1 MKLLTNWLVLDG
13 CSLAVDDVVAVARG
27 GVPVRLAP
35 ASLEAVRR
43 SRAFV
48 EALLEG
54 DEIVYGITT
63 GFGYFKNRRIPRSAV
78 EQLQQN
84 LLVSSAAGVGEPFGR
99 EVVRAMLLL
108 RANTLALG
116 YSGVR
121 PETLQLLIAMLN
133 RGVHP
138 VVPCRG
144 SVGASGDLAPLAH
157 LALVLTGEGEAE
169 VGGGVLPGAAALA
182 RVGLEPIRLGAKEG
196 LALINGTQAMS
207 ALGALTVHR
216 AKRLAKLADLA
227 CAMTLEATLGSRSA
241 FLPHFHRLRPHPGQQ
256 SSARNLLA
264 LTEDSALIASHAG
277 CDRVQDAYSLR
288 CAPQVHGASQDAI
301 AYAGGVIAIEINSVT
316 DNPLIFA
323 DTGEVVTGGHFHGQ
337 PVAMAS
343 DVLAIALAE
352 LADISERRTER
363 LVNADYSNGLPMFLT
378 EAGGLHSGYM
388 VAQYTA
394 ASLVSENKVLAHPAC
409 VDSIPTSAG
418 QEDHVSMGLTAAR
431 KAVTVCDNCERV
443 IAIELL
449 CAAQALDLR
458 GKLTPGRGS
467 RAALAMIRSA
477 IPHLESD
484 RIVSRDIEKMVELM
498 ASGHLLEAVEAACGR
513 LD

>member
-1 MKLLTNWLVLDG
+1 MKLLSDRLAIDG
-13 CSLAVDDVVAVARG
+13 SSLTVDDVVAVARG
-27 GVPVRLAP
+27 GVPVIISA

-43 SRAFV
+43 SRAVV
-48 EALLEG
+48 ETLLEG
-54 DEIVYGITT
+54 DQAIYGITT
-63 GFGYFKNRRIPRSAV
+63 GFGYFKNRRIPRSSL
-78 EQLQQN
+78 EQLQHN
-84 LLVSSAAGVGEPFGR
+84 LLVSSAAGVGEPFSR

-108 RANTLALG
+108 RANTLARG
-116 YSGVR
+116 YSGVC
-121 PETLQLLIAMLN
+121 PETLELLVAMLN

-138 VVPCRG
+138 VVPSRG

-169 VGGGVLPGAAALA
+169 VAGEVLSGRAALA
-182 RVGLEPIRLGAKEG
+182 RVGLEPIWLGAKEG

-207 ALGALTVHR
+207 ALGAITVYR
-216 AKRLAKLADLA
+216 ARRLAKLADLA
-227 CAMTLEATLGSRSA
+227 CAMTLEATLGSRTA

-256 SSARNLLA
+256 ASARNLLV

-288 CAPQVHGASQDAI
+288 CAPQVHGASLDAI
-301 AYAGGVIAIEINSVT
+301 AYAAGVIAIEINAVT

-323 DTGEVVTGGHFHGQ
+323 DTGQVVTGGHFHGQ
-337 PVAMAS
+337 PVAMAT

-431 KAVTVCDNCERV
+431 KALSVCDNCERV
-443 IAIELL
+443 LAIELM

-467 RAALAMIRSA
+467 RAALGMIRSA

-484 RIVSRDIEKMVELM
+484 RIVSRDIEKVVELM
-498 ASGHLLEAVEAACGR
+498 ASGTLLAAVEAACGP